1 MRPLTPVLADAGRPG
16 DALPAAACCSAA
28 CGLALRPC
36 GLRALRLRRG
46 RRTASRVGQARERG
60 RRKDERGWRKGK
72 HQKNWRKTPICKR
85 KNRARYVLPYSAQ
98 FPSRSILPAFF
109 GGLWALLSA
118 PWPVAESSLTNWSMG
133 GCLLVAHGGCTNG
146 ETLLLTSFFNFC
158 LGA

>member
-60 RRKDERGWRKGK
+60 TAAGEKTSAAGEKESTRRTEERR
-72 HQKNWRKTPICKR
+72 QSAS
-85 KNRARYVLPYSAQ
+85 ARTEQDTS
-98 FPSRSILPAFF
+98 FRILPSFLREAFF
-109 GGLWALLSA
+109 LLFLVGFGPCCLRLGLWLK
-118 PWPVAESSLTNWSMG
+118 
-133 GCLLVAHGGCTNG
+133 AH
-146 ETLLLTSFFNFC
+146 
-158 LGA
+158 